1 MYIPARGDFVH
12 LNLNPR
18 TGREQS
24 GKRFALIIS
33 PQRFNQISSLAFV
46 CPITTKI
53 KGFSLEVEI
62 VNNPGRIDG
71 AVLVHH
77 LRSVDWKE
85 REAEYIEPAPDHVM
99 EEVSAKLEPLIL

>member
-1 MYIPARGDFVH
+1 MYVPDRGDFVH

-33 PQRFNQISSLAFV
+33 PQRFNEVSSLAFV
-46 CPITTKI
+46 CPITTKV

-62 VNNPGRIDG
+62 VNNPGRIYG

-85 REAEYIEPAPDHVM
+85 RETEYIEAAPDSVM
-99 EEVSAKLEPLIL
+99 EEVAAKLEPLIL